1 MAQQRTYYDVLG
13 VKRDATQDEI
23 KKAFRKL
30 AQKYHPDAGGDPEKF
45 KEVSEAYTTLS
56 DEKKRREYDQL
67 LMFGGIPGADFGG
80 NGRGRGYATN
90 MGGMDFSDIFDSMRG
105 GNGAF
110 GGFDFSTIF
119 GGQPG
124 GGAPRPQKGSD
135 LTLTVDISAE
145 EALTG
150 TSRKV
155 TYKVPSTGEE
165 HVLTVKV
172 PAGANDGSKLRY
184 HGRGEQGR
192 NGGTRGDLVVTT
204 HVAEHPLFKR
214 DGADVRVEVP
224 ISAFEAALGTK
235 VEVPTPLPT
244 PEGKTSIRVTV
255 PAGTQDGKT
264 FRFRDLGAPNIK
276 RKGAKGALFVTVRV
290 KVPTKLSAKE
300 KEALGALRDGDGRGY
315 RDEINKYLR

>member
-1 MAQQRTYYDVLG
+1 MAQQRNYYDVLG

-80 NGRGRGYATN
+80 NGRGRGYAN
-90 MGGMDFSDIFDSMRG
+90 YGGGVDFSDIFGSG
-105 GNGAF
+105 GF

-124 GGAPRPQKGSD
+124 AGSPRPQKGSD
-135 LTLTVDISAE
+135 LTLTVDVSAE

-276 RKGAKGALFVTVRV
+276 RKGSKGALFVTIRV

-300 KEALGALRDGDGRGY
+300 KEALGALRDEDARDY
-315 RDEINKYLR
+315 RSDVEKYLRK